1 MAIDGNHS
9 KKAMSGAR
17 FVPAKLPPGRCAGLR
32 KRAGPPLPTLTFR
45 PRTSALA
52 QTPSSA
58 RGLPVQ
64 RRLRGLPSTSRP
76 WTASRLR
83 PSRCSPRPS
92 HGRAGG
98 GGGRPSRCPFKSLP
112 SEAPQG
118 DPGGGGSS
126 TLSFRSSAR
135 SRAPRVAPPTGGA
148 WHFGFPDAL
157 AAAVGLP
164 ASPGHAP
171 RVGRLGRGAHLAAP
185 AARPRRRHAAPAV
198 ARSALPGR
206 RARSRL
212 RLPAALRVETPERGL
227 PSGAGRDHRVRQGAG
242 AARRC
247 TACTATCPGSM
258 RPATRGSSTPLRSRC
273 CATRHGA
280 ACSRMDENYNLLPH
294 GVNFQDA
301 IFPDTQE
308 KDVF

>member
-58 RGLPVQ
+58 RELPVQ

-171 RVGRLGRGAHLAAP
+171 RVARLGRGAHLAAP

-206 RARSRL
+206 LARSRL

-227 PSGAGRDHRVRQGAG
+227 PSGTDRDYRVSQGAG
-242 AARRC
+242 AAGGAARLVQ
-247 TACTATCPGSM
+247 
-258 RPATRGSSTPLRSRC
+258 RPAL
-273 CATRHGA
+273 A
-280 ACSRMDENYNLLPH
+280 
-294 GVNFQDA
+294 V
-301 IFPDTQE
+301 
-308 KDVF
+308 

>member
-1 MAIDGNHS
+1 MTMDGNHS

-32 KRAGPPLPTLTFR
+32 TRAGPPLPTLTFR
-45 PRTSALA
+45 PRTSALP
-52 QTPSSA
+52 QTPNSA
-58 RGLPVQ
+58 RELPVQ
-64 RRLRGLPSTSRP
+64 RRLRYLPSTSRSC
-76 WTASRLR
+76 TASRLR
-83 PSRCSPRPS
+83 PSLCRPRPS

-98 GGGRPSRCPFKSLP
+98 GGGLPSTCPFKSLP

-148 WHFGFPDAL
+148 RHFGFPDAL

-171 RVGRLGRGAHLAAP
+171 RVAP
-185 AARPRRRHAAPAV
+185 AARPRRRYAAPAA
-198 ARSALPGR
+198 ARSALPGW
-206 RARSRL
+206 RARGRL

-227 PSGAGRDHRVRQGAG
+227 PSGAGRDHLVRQGAG
-242 AARRC
+242 AAR
-247 TACTATCPGSM
+247 GST
-258 RPATRGSSTPLRSRC
+258 RPVQ
-273 CATRHGA
+273 
-280 ACSRMDENYNLLPH
+280 LPAL
-294 GVNFQDA
+294 V
-301 IFPDTQE
+301 
-308 KDVF
+308 V